1 MPQIDP
7 KTLVTGGVDPAL
19 KVYEDSLVN
28 IPTFLI
34 QPNIYITN
42 VQETVVEYINT
53 GGQTEISGNSTEVQ
67 FNQNHHL
74 SADSHFR
81 FDPITDVLTVVGN
94 IEASKIKTDYLLH
107 SNGVAWSFVS
117 SGDYNDLTNKPNL
130 AIYATST
137 YVDNKFANISYAN
150 LSGAPNIANYATTA
164 NLSILNNTVANISYA
179 NLVGA
184 PNIAN
189 YATNANL
196 SSLSNVVANINWS
209 NLSGKPTFVSNLDSL
224 SDVVI
229 TSATNGQVLKYDGTN
244 WVNGTD
250 NTGGGGSTPAGS
262 NTQIQFNDG
271 GSFGASS
278 NLTYNKSTG
287 QVHISTTTSSPTT
300 NGYAGALVVEGGIA
314 AKGNIHMLHG
324 IVHNQLY
331 VGNNAGL
338 TSFTNPTLIIK
349 DTGVNY
355 IQAAVVNAEGNA
367 SSDWV
372 AYGDNGDDTQAW
384 SDFGFTGTTFNDPAY
399 TITKP
404 NDGYFFV
411 QGAAGQG
418 GNLILA
424 TGDQGSGGDM
434 IFALGGFSSNNEV
447 LRITHDTKALEFTSN
462 AKISTNG
469 HTWNFNTTGNLVLP
483 SNTSHINY
491 ANGTSILAGLGAS
504 GNPFDQDLNTT
515 NSVTF
520 SDVTSSSFNFPNAGG
535 VSEQTGNPVDGN
547 PNTRYDIQILA
558 ESNVVLQTNEG
569 EYQWILGRDGSIQ
582 FPNGAKLNNGTA
594 NQFATDN
601 TVTTSLDLR
610 DTHGAGFY
618 TNNDGVTLR
627 SNGSHN
633 WYFGTDGITSVPGAI
648 NQGWNNHTKTSGY
661 QGIRHGQTTDIWVA
675 STAEVTSAKFTIQF
689 ESRIS
694 GGNYYENF
702 DTLTCEIVMAKRIV
716 DGTWRDVP
724 ITVYAIVHTSTT
736 PLVTFGSRIDTGTG
750 KAILTCTPDAS
761 ITDWSYLKVHSVE
774 MQSSTIQNNWC

>member
-7 KTLVTGGVDPAL
+7 KTLVNGGVDPAL
-19 KVYEDSLVN
+19 KVYEDALIK

-34 QPNIYITN
+34 NPNIYITN

-81 FDPITDVLTVVGN
+81 FDPVTDVLTVVGN

-107 SNGVAWSFVS
+107 SNGEAWSFVS
-117 SGDYNDLTNKPNL
+117 SGNYNDLTNKPDL
-130 AIYATST
+130 SVYATNT
-137 YVDNKFANISYAN
+137 YVNNKFANISYAN
-150 LSGAPNIANYATTA
+150 LPDAPNIANYATTISLHD
-164 NLSILNNTVANISYA
+164 LSNTVANITFA
-179 NLVGA
+179 NLYGA

-196 SSLSNVVANINWS
+196 SSLSNLVANISWA
-209 NLSGKPTFVSNLDSL
+209 NLSGKPTIPVSLTDL
-224 SDVVI
+224 SI
-229 TSATNGQVLKYDGTN
+229 TDGTSGQVLTAYG
-244 WVNGTD
+244 NGHYHFT
-250 NTGGGGSTPAGS
+250 TTTSAPSGS

-278 NLTYNKSTG
+278 NLTYNKDNG
-287 QVHISTTTSSPTT
+287 QVHISTTSSSPITD
-300 NGYAGALVVEGGIA
+300 GYTGALVVEGGIA

-324 IVHNQLY
+324 VVHNQLY

-349 DTGVNY
+349 DTSSSVAY
-355 IQAAVVNAEGNA
+355 LQAAIINSESNA
-367 SSDWV
+367 SADWV

-384 SDFGFTGTTFNDPAY
+384 SDFGFTGTTFNDPTY
-399 TITKP
+399 TITKS

-411 QGAAGQG
+411 QGAAGEG

-424 TGDQGSGGDM
+424 TGDQGNAVHGD
-434 IFALGGFSSNNEV
+434 IVFATGGFLANNEV
-447 LRITHDTKALEFTSN
+447 LRISRLNKALEFTSN